1 MTQERRK
8 ERKEERERAG
18 GREGVFKIK
27 QSVTGKRI
35 LTYSFMVSWWLV
47 GKYSSNF
54 LLFE

>member
-1 MTQERRK
+1 MNDPRRE
-8 ERKEERERAG
+8 ERKEERERVG

-54 LLFE
+54 LLFK